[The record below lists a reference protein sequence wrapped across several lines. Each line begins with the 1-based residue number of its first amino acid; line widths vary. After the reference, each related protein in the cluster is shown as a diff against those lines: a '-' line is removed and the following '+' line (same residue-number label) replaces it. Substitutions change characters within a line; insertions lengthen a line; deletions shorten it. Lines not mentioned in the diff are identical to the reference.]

1 MVLGLAGSVS
11 DVTPTALDAM
21 RQAVAAEAGAPLAE
35 VTASVA
41 AGSVL
46 LTFRIALQTE
56 GEADAAAV
64 ALAEHVGDADAAS
77 TWLGAA
83 SGLAITVTE
92 VITPPT
98 KLTLQPPAAPP
109 PRPSSPPPCEDTDK
123 KCIPKKCK
131 NYYDPVKLT
140 RCKKTCGLCD
150 PLPPPPPPPPKDDC
164 DGFVDIKKCKI
175 KKKKCNEKPPATMNK
190 CKKLCVKDRKKKKKP
205 LCQKT
210 CCELGFPVI

>member
-1 MVLGLAGSVS
+1 MVLSLAGSVS
-11 DVTPTALDAM
+11 DVTPAALDAM
-21 RQAVAAEAGAPLAE
+21 RQAVAAEAGVPVAA

-98 KLTLQPPAAPP
+98 KGALQPPAPP
-109 PRPSSPPPCEDTDK
+109 PPLSPPPAGPSGGGGGT
-123 KCIPKKCK
+123 P
-131 NYYDPVKLT
+131 L
-140 RCKKTCGLCD
+140 GLIIGIVVGG
-150 PLPPPPPPPPKDDC
+150 LLL
-164 DGFVDIKKCKI
+164 
-175 KKKKCNEKPPATMNK
+175 
-190 CKKLCVKDRKKKKKP
+190 LCVLAAAIYKAKRVRVKA
-205 LCQKT
+205 
-210 CCELGFPVI
+210 LG